1 MVIAKIFRIFV
12 MGKNCY
18 FRLLS
23 TVIISLKLKAAGA
36 SSLLYRLLPKKYF
49 FVLTF
54 FMRKYFAMSEKSCIF
69 AIEIEKEYKR
79 KQRTSYENID

>member
-1 MVIAKIFRIFV
+1 

-49 FVLTF
+49 LVLTF
-54 FMRKYFAMSEKSCIF
+54 FMRKYFAISEKSCIF